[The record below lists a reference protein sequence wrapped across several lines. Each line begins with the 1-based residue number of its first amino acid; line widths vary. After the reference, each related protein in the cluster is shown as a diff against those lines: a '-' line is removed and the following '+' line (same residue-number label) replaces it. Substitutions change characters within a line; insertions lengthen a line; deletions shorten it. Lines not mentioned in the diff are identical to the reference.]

1 MEVITVN
8 PRECT
13 RWPLADRSGFE
24 FGDLHSLAED
34 IKKNGQIEPILT
46 PTVFKDLI
54 LTTDLTK
61 VYHHG
66 FDN

>member
-34 IKKNGQIEPILT
+34 IKKNGQIEVLSHLLRV
-46 PTVFKDLI
+46 VFKAGI
-54 LTTDLTK
+54 K
-61 VYHHG
+61 G
-66 FDN
+66 

>member
-34 IKKNGQIEPILT
+34 IKKNGQIEPILAR
-46 PTVFKDLI
+46 PSQNKDYKYEFK
-54 LTTDLTK
+54 
-61 VYHHG
+61 
-66 FDN
+66 FFQ

>member
-34 IKKNGQIEPILT
+34 IKKKWTNRT
-46 PTVFKDLI
+46 YFSKT
-54 LTTDLTK
+54 
-61 VYHHG
+61 
-66 FDN
+66 

>member
-1 MEVITVN
+1 MRAATIWTKAFVTDLCL
-8 PRECT
+8 ECSNLPSNLILLKT
-13 RWPLADRSGFE
+13 DS
-24 FGDLHSLAED
+24 
-34 IKKNGQIEPILT
+34 IKARLSNNTLT